1 MNYIATKF
9 KKIIIMLLMKILN
22 VSFILVYAIFS
33 KACNTL
39 KSLHLELNNKSR
51 MLLNFIRN

>member
-9 KKIIIMLLMKILN
+9 KKIIIMLLMKILK
-22 VSFILVYAIFS
+22 VSFIFMYAIFS
-33 KACNTL
+33 KACNAL

-51 MLLNFIRN
+51 RML